1 MIRPSA
7 EQESAMSEL
16 IAESLEYL
24 ADTDLDVYQRVFDAF
39 YRESPAAENLMLHM
53 DELTKGRM
61 LEEVTRLLMSVDVEL
76 EAAYLDFE
84 LRNHEQAY
92 GVERQMYRQLFNA
105 FAAVVRD
112 LAGDRWTPEYEQVWH
127 SRIDELSSAMEA
139 A

>member
-1 MIRPSA
+1 
-7 EQESAMSEL
+7 MSEL

-24 ADTDLDVYQRVFDAF
+24 AESDEDVYGKIFDEF
-39 YRESPAAENLMLHM
+39 YRVSPDGEGLMMHM

-92 GVERQMYRQLFNA
+92 SVERYMYRQLFNA
-105 FAAVVRD
+105 FAGVVRG
-112 LAGDRWTPEYEQVWH
+112 LAGEHWSPAYEQAWNT
-127 SRIDELSSAMEA
+127 RIETLCDAMEA

>member
-1 MIRPSA
+1 MT
-7 EQESAMSEL
+7 EL

-24 ADTDLDVYQRVFDAF
+24 ADTDEDIYTEIFDAF
-39 YRESPAAENLMLHM
+39 YAASPAAENLMLHM

-61 LEEVTRLLMSVDVEL
+61 LEEVTRLLMSADVEL

-92 GVERQMYRQLFNA
+92 SVERPMYRQLFNA
-105 FAAVVRD
+105 FAGVIRD
-112 LAGDRWTPEYEQVWH
+112 LAGDRWTPEYEQAW
-127 SRIDELSSAMEA
+127 SDRIEELSSAMEA

>member
-1 MIRPSA
+1 MT
-7 EQESAMSEL
+7 EL

-24 ADTDLDVYQRVFDAF
+24 AETDEDVYGKIFAAF
-39 YRESPAAENLMLHM
+39 YAASPAAENLMMHM

-61 LEEVTRLLMSVDVEL
+61 LEEVTRLLMSADLEL

-92 GVERQMYRQLFNA
+92 SVERHMYRQLFNA
-105 FAAVVRD
+105 FASVIRD
-112 LAGDRWTPEYEQVWH
+112 LAGDRWTPAYEQAWNG
-127 SRIDELSSAMEA
+127 RIEELSSAMEA